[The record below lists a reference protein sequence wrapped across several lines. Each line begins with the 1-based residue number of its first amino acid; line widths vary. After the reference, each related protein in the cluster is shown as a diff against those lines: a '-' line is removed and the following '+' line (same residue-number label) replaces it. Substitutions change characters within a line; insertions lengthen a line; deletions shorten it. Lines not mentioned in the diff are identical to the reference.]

1 MQCSDLSW
9 TQEEVYAGTAEK
21 LMLQLEM
28 PLRMEGNALD
38 SEDELLGFLN
48 EQIKI
53 ENKIVDSLNSALTEI
68 GNPAVKGVLK
78 GISLDSVKHANMYAS
93 ALKLLKS
100 VSQALTQEN
109 LDKQREL
116 VKEHILME
124 AELIK
129 RINKVIPTVENEKV
143 RLLLN
148 AILMD
153 EERHHE
159 LLKRVLE
166 ILVRG
171 ETITEEDWWDVL
183 WKNVPFHGAPGG

>member
-1 MQCSDLSW
+1 LSS
-9 TQEEVYAGTAEK
+9 K
-21 LMLQLEM
+21 
-28 PLRMEGNALD
+28 
-38 SEDELLGFLN
+38 DELIEFLK

-53 ENKIVDSLNSALTEI
+53 ENQIVNSLNSSLGDI

-78 GISLDSVKHANMYAS
+78 GISLDSVKHAEMYAS
-93 ALKLLKS
+93 AVGLLTR
-100 VSQALTQEN
+100 VQPALAQEH

-116 VKEHILME
+116 VEKHISLE
-124 AELIK
+124 AELIEK
-129 RINKVIPTVENEKV
+129 INKKLPSVEDKKV
-143 RLLLN
+143 KLLLN

-153 EERHHE
+153 EKRHHQ
-159 LLKRVLE
+159 LLKEVLE

>member
-1 MQCSDLSW
+1 MP
-9 TQEEVYAGTAEK
+9 
-21 LMLQLEM
+21 QLEV
-28 PLRMEGNALD
+28 PLRREGNVLD
-38 SEDELLGFLN
+38 SKDKLLVFLN

-53 ENKIVDSLNSALTEI
+53 ENKIVDSLNSALAEI

-78 GISLDSVKHANMYAS
+78 GISLDSVKHADMYAS

-124 AELIK
+124 TELIK
-129 RINKVIPTVENEKV
+129 RISKVIPNIENEKV

-153 EERHHE
+153 EKRHHE

-183 WKNVPFHGAPGG
+183 WRNVPFHGAPGG